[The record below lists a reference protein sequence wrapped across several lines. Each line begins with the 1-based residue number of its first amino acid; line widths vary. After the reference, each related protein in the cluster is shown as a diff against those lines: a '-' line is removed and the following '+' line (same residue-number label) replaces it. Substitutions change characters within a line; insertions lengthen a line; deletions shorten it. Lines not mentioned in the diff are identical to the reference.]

1 MSIDTNIPNAP
12 STYTADIWSA
22 PSSSGLAATSTKEY
36 NQAIMDH
43 LADQNIQNTIQDKTT
58 LLQNKVQDKI
68 TALAGKWEPAMI
80 ESFPD
85 ADSPQIV
92 GVTGGKGKGG
102 NLTGQLTEDRDPGFD
117 AYERAHPNDPYRNT
131 NSAEMKYER
140 QRQRLEND
148 PEFAAKIGVK
158 DQKHITDDDIARAG
172 TWEQLMGLYNAIPGT
187 KAAWEPGPLDYYD
200 RNRGLELGSKS
211 NPLNIPIE
219 RRDTGEIDYFGRHLA
234 EIRNKDTGVTT
245 RQALGYD
252 GTEDAGYSAAK
263 AKASLEAQGKLTPEL
278 AAYLDKNEKYTKQN
292 RTNTTSARAKPI
304 VDLTKELGLDIPD
317 RSWGEAFSDTGKQA
331 VVGSWNAVK
340 NLADIYGIATG
351 DHDNWVSHTAA
362 VMAKGYSDS
371 YSPALKAAAQ
381 HKGSEVAKGKDELEK
396 FWIATKE
403 NFKNPMLI
411 SQLVVESA
419 PMMAVA
425 LAGGEAMAAAKLGI
439 GATEGMLVA
448 GAVQQGADMG
458 QSVIDSFFDPQKV
471 TQKDW
476 DNNPKYQEYIKQG
489 MDPLAAKNKIAV
501 DTGRVVALASGLLSY
516 GVNKFMPGGHSIESK
531 LTGGKVGGLVK
542 STAGESA
549 TEVVEEGGGQIFQNI
564 GQQQVTP
571 GLDTFANVGQVSA
584 DAMAAGGATNV
595 AIQGLGTLIPG
606 KKALSPEQKQAL
618 ETPENTTVKA
628 EDLQTGHTQED
639 IDNAMDIYHTT
650 KDGGSIQDARDL
662 VQAVDILETNKVKNN
677 STFKMHEAGKDRH
690 EALGALLKY
699 ALREAYEGRDET
711 NQVDMD
717 SADEK
722 FKDIIKSFNLSK
734 RNKKALQDMLVA
746 GVAYGTEG
754 FADAAKAFQA
764 GLGNMF
770 SGFGKTEPAKEE
782 SLGMKDEIPAT
793 ETKAGGLTNPFGNMK
808 EVFKGF
814 GDNKT
819 EEDKAELDT
828 LVKDKATTKT
838 VVEKQVEQQAKK
850 KPSRPTDE
858 DLGVGTTVEDGYVK
872 GISARTLN
880 RLAGM
885 FDLDVK
891 DVRDSIAFAIP
902 AMQVKKMD
910 AVSKDAAKVQYETYY
925 GKDGILPS
933 YVGFKKAVS
942 NGEVDEAVN
951 HIDKVRQA
959 GTRLERELIKHTRA
973 VEELNKLVDNIL
985 GKLENGKISKEKAAV
1000 ALDSLDVG
1008 VGKKYT
1014 LNAMD
1019 VAKDRIP
1026 EEVQALMDKRKESKV
1041 PEVIKAKQEA
1051 LDMVDAILAHERISR
1066 DKPVYEKS
1074 YVADRVKDFEDRITE
1089 TKKSIEEQKLE
1100 IQNAE
1105 TREDKIVAKKVLAK
1119 LEKTLAE
1126 QEDTLNKYN
1135 TKYAD
1140 VEYTWKE
1147 VFNRDKNK
1155 TTEEV
1160 KAKSGEQV
1168 GKVTK
1173 EQAEAME
1180 AQGREVSEDS
1190 VAEKRN
1196 VTAAK
1201 DIAGKVAELA
1211 KLREDLGE
1219 VKAKANKKYS
1229 DVKSRIEKIAG
1240 SIGEEGSNLLEVQKQ
1255 IANASDDLAKYKADK
1270 KRLEKELKKAVELED
1285 TLTEA
1290 AIEAAEAYS
1299 SVADIENEATPKLVR
1314 ALINRLSKVKDK
1326 VKITLLQVRRLIA
1339 NRSAAQVIAELKKV
1353 TSAIEATQNRL
1364 KHLTIAGIAEA
1375 RKNSSTPLSKAEAT
1389 KVANA
1394 MKTINRLKRMIGW
1407 KVNKETGPNKILDRR
1422 DAEVRK
1428 VWNKIREIEASLYG
1442 TRLVESNR
1450 VAGKESIDRNGNEVS
1465 TEIGR
1470 MVKYV
1475 PTLFGHVPA
1484 YDLSELIPEEGG
1496 AKDLY
1501 KSTVLLAAGKMD
1513 KAIGNIKNDF
1523 TLADSPAM
1531 YYMRTANGKID
1542 EQVAAVVALAA
1553 KEWAAATAKA
1563 SIMNDNDTIARMIGK
1578 LDGVQVKP
1586 AERRLLK
1593 EGRLL
1598 VNEATSLG
1606 GKIVSALGIKEGDM
1620 PIGQYAQLKADFGN
1634 YGMSYLKAEGDIEFK
1649 TITPDAWNK
1658 VFEEKQVQKDVLLVK
1673 GIKSKVE
1680 YYESLRPKVRDI
1692 NEALDLHDF
1701 AKDYRVTPIRT
1712 EGKVYEIEN
1721 GYSQAPDH
1729 NQKILRKLESQKWSV
1744 ADKAMDR
1751 LMEMDEDKV
1760 KEYMG
1765 WVNLSS
1771 MNGDEENPTHTKD
1784 AKEAQESIN
1793 REIEENYEAVK
1804 SMYTKWKEGSIPKD
1818 VYFEWFFSKNG
1829 RYMLDSVGVNP
1840 QVDKQLARFLV
1851 VPKEATETIWNL
1863 KDKKDRLYFTS
1874 GIIQGLG
1881 IDLDG
1886 TTTEKLEK
1894 IGEDLLALDKEG
1906 VAKLVQG
1913 MLDNG
1918 EYELNGTKFKVSHI
1932 GHTLQALTALEEA
1945 VGNTIVK
1952 AVVTMEFDSKTSGFF
1967 HKLMQLPFKETEDQA
1982 KWLAKTG
1989 AYIDSN
1995 LVKFNEADIGTND
2008 MMTTETDSYRTLTQ
2022 ESDTTLNKI
2031 LNKEPKLKTA
2041 IDALKKAGAMP
2052 ELVDENGKATADGR
2066 SLYKYPF
2073 MRFNYAESIQSNR
2086 RSMAHDLTNQV
2097 FDKIVAG
2104 EIPYDDHSREM
2115 YGMLGVTSTDT
2126 LLELRKKLATDGT
2139 DKVYMG
2145 KTNVTSTLEKV
2156 FNQTYG
2162 AALEEVMSKN
2172 FGHILEANK
2181 LMIAATQVM
2190 ADAFIAELKKY
2201 DTTSGTQ
2208 ADLDKLIEKYAKVFP
2223 QIRAPFTNSRDNG
2236 IVIID
2241 TKRAQGGNKW
2251 KADTQLP
2258 DGKTRTVQALIHEFE
2273 AAQAAGAVIPT
2284 HWTDG
2289 GVIGEVLRQG
2299 GVLGIH
2305 DAIAL
2310 GYNGKQIEKMVKD
2323 MNRASYE
2330 VNRDFNIMQNMYTAL
2345 VESLENVSDEALE
2358 TIQNKGYNKANKE
2371 DAGMTI
2377 GQVVEAMRTETN
2389 MYNKRRADMYS
2400 KGVAVGNIIAY
2411 KDTVYHNS
2419 EELFGKVPDK
2429 VKLAIQNAVN
2439 EELMKCR
2446 GK

>member
-1 MSIDTNIPNAP
+1 MQEFDSNYITTTSAPADATTIKIPEQP
-12 STYTADIWSA
+12 ST
-22 PSSSGLAATSTKEY
+22 GLAASTVTT
-36 NQAIMDH
+36 N
-43 LADQNIQNTIQDKTT
+43 NTIQDKTT
-58 LLQNKVQDKI
+58 LLQNKVQEKV

-263 AKASLEAQGKLTPEL
+263 AKASLAAQGKLTPEL
-278 AAYLDKNEKYTKQN
+278 AAYLDKNEKYTKQD
-292 RTNTTSARAKPI
+292 TSSQSGTESKRLTLEDIQAMSDKDGTLGETLDVAQASLMKQWAGSVNALNKIIRA
-304 VDLTKELGLDIPD
+304 
-317 RSWGEAFSDTGKQA
+317 AGK
-331 VVGSWNAVK
+331 
-340 NLADIYGIATG
+340 GIGIEQSTIDEYVPEKAKIGMFG
-351 DHDNWVSHTAA
+351 DGKHTADEYLKDDGA
-362 VMAKGYSDS
+362 LAGKEAGVKASTRIEQATLMKGAEKDVANGNYLD
-371 YSPALKAAAQ
+371 ATIKTLKAMPTTL
-381 HKGSEVAKGKDELEK
+381 GDSTGE
-396 FWIATKE
+396 
-403 NFKNPMLI
+403 M
-411 SQLVVESA
+411 
-419 PMMAVA
+419 VA
-425 LAGGEAMAAAKLGI
+425 LALRA
-439 GATEGMLVA
+439 
-448 GAVQQGADMG
+448 
-458 QSVIDSFFDPQKV
+458 P
-471 TQKDW
+471 
-476 DNNPKYQEYIKQG
+476 
-489 MDPLAAKNKIAV
+489 
-501 DTGRVVALASGLLSY
+501 GLLSAIATRVSNDADTY
-516 GVNKFMPGGHSIESK
+516 KENNGKEPDSTWLATSVGTNTIALVTEKLLLKSGIGGVLERGVSK
-531 LTGGKVGGLVK
+531 LGRAG
-542 STAGESA
+542 AIGESMVGESLQEMYDQTQQEYMTQKEGTNTLEDIA
-549 TEVVEEGGGQIFQNI
+549 LSPRTVVAGIAGS
-564 GQQQVTP
+564 T
-571 GLDTFANVGQVSA
+571 
-584 DAMAAGGATNV
+584 MGGALRGVGEAVGATKDALTRN
-595 AIQGLGTLIPG
+595 T
-606 KKALSPEQKQAL
+606 KLSPEQKQAL

-650 KDGGSIQDARDL
+650 KAGGSIQDARDL

-1014 LNAMD
+1014 LNVMD

-1105 TREDKIVAKKVLAK
+1105 TREDKVVAKKVLAK

-1180 AQGREVSEDS
+1180 AQGREVSEDA

-1211 KLREDLGE
+1211 KLREELGE
-1219 VKAKANKKYS
+1219 VKAKASRKYS
-1229 DVKSRIEKIAG
+1229 AVKNKIEKIA
-1240 SIGEEGSNLLEVQKQ
+1240 SIIGEEDGSKLLKVQKQ
-1255 IANASDDLAKYKADK
+1255 IADASDDLAKYKADK

-1314 ALINRLSKVKDK
+1314 ALINGLSKVKDK

-1339 NRSAAQVIAELKKV
+1339 NRSATQVIAELKEV

-1364 KHLTIAGIAEA
+1364 KHLTIAGVAEA

-1680 YYESLRPKVRDI
+1680 YYEGLRPKVRDI

-1701 AKDYRVTPIRT
+1701 AKDYRVTPIKT

-1729 NQKILRKLESQKWSV
+1729 NQEILRKLESQKWSV

-1771 MNGDEENPTHTKD
+1771 MNGDLENPTHTKD

-1967 HKLMQLPFKETEDQA
+1967 HKLMQLPFEETEDQA

-1989 AYIDSN
+1989 AYIGDD
-1995 LVKFNEADIGTND
+1995 LVKFDKADIGTND
-2008 MMTTETDSYRTLTQ
+2008 MMTTETDSYKTLTQ

-2031 LNKEPKLKTA
+2031 LKKEPKLKAT

-2052 ELVDENGKATADGR
+2052 ELVDENGKATQDGR
-2066 SLYKYPF
+2066 NLYKYPF

-2104 EIPYDDHSREM
+2104 KIPYDDHSKEM
-2115 YGMLGVTSTDT
+2115 YSMLGVTSTDT

-2162 AALEEVMSKN
+2162 AALEEVMSNN

-2377 GQVVEAMRTETN
+2377 RQVVEAMRTETN

-2411 KDTVYHNS
+2411 KDTVYRNNEAFTPNGTKRTS
-2419 EELFGKVPDK
+2419 KDETPIEAKIKKAVEEEL
-2429 VKLAIQNAVN
+2429 I
-2439 EELMKCR
+2439 KCR
-2446 GK
+2446 GN